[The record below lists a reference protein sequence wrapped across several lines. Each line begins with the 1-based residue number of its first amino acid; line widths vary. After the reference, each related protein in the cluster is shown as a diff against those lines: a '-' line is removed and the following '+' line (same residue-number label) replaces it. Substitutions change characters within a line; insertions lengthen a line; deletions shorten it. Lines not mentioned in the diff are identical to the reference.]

1 MSQYW
6 RLKKQA
12 DYQVA
17 REIRKTI
24 PLLKSESTEWIC
36 DRLAESDFVVY
47 KKELVKTPALVRLS
61 IIPALVVMAIL
72 FIFMPANYIISG
84 HWGYKWQWLEN
95 WLSSLGF

>member
-17 REIRKTI
+17 KSLRKTI
-24 PLLKSESTEWIC
+24 PALQHETTEWIC

-47 KKELVKTPALVRLS
+47 KKKLVKTPVYIRLS

-72 FIFMPANYIISG
+72 FIFMPVNYIISG

-95 WLSSLGF
+95 WLSALGF